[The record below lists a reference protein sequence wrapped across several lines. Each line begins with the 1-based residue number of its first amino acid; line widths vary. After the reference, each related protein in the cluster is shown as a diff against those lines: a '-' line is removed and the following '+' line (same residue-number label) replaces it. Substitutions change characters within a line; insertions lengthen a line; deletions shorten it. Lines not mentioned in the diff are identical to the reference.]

1 MFNTRKADAVR
12 IRHML
17 DAAQEAVS
25 FADGHARSDLDNN
38 RMLVLSLVKSVEIL
52 GEAATKISAE
62 TRARY
67 PTIPWASIV
76 AMRNRL
82 IHGYFDINLDI
93 VWATVT
99 DDLPGLIELLETIDL
114 RELEAE

>member
-25 FADGHARSDLDNN
+25 FADGHARSGLDNN